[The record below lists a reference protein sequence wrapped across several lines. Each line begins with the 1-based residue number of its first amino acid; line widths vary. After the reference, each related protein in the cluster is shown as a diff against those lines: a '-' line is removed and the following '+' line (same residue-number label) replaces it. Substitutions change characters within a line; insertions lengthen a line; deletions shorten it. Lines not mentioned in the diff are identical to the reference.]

1 MRTLFIFKGLQ
12 CKTDG
17 WSTPFSFGIL
27 GHRSCIPTTG
37 EAMHHN
43 PHIGRSKI
51 VSAYLMVKYLGAHQ
65 GFSGLLAES
74 VVGALQ

>member
-1 MRTLFIFKGLQ
+1 MRLMLSR
-12 CKTDG
+12 CKSPPNLKTAL
-17 WSTPFSFGIL
+17 WA
-27 GHRSCIPTTG
+27 TG